1 MADEQYISK
10 HTGEEIDAAVDK
22 ATLVI
27 ANPQGEATEELT
39 KINIDNTIFSL
50 AASGSGGSSVI
61 FREWTEEEDVI

>member
-1 MADEQYISK
+1 MANEITQEQYIST

-27 ANPQGEATEELT
+27 ANPTEDATEELT

-50 AASGSGGSSVI
+50 AGGGSSVLV
-61 FREWTEEEDVI
+61 RVWDYMED

>member
-1 MADEQYISK
+1 MADETTQEQYIST

-27 ANPQGEATEELT
+27 ANPTEDVTEELT

-50 AASGSGGSSVI
+50 AGGGSSVLD
-61 FREWTEEEDVI
+61 RVWNYMED